1 MAILFHDDFLDE
13 FGTWPLGYIPYGG
26 ADFGEVA
33 AVAAAVGEGD
43 AGAFYAAWIAA
54 GDRLAAGAQAAE
66 KLGAKASAR
75 ELFLRASVFYS
86 VSYRPLFGAPVD
98 PRLLAA
104 FRKQIDA
111 LDRGFALFGPPV
123 LPQTIPFEGAAM
135 PAYFLPAPGL
145 AAERRP
151 TIIFTNGYDATVT
164 DMLFA
169 SALAAGRRG
178 YHAILFDGPGQG
190 AMLYEQ
196 NVPLRPD
203 WEAVVAPV
211 VDFALSLPQVDP
223 QKIALSGWSLG
234 GYLAPRAASG
244 EHRLAACMAD
254 PGQWAIADSFRAIA
268 RMMGAPEAAAA
279 DLGSV
284 PEPLLKAFSAMI
296 AGDRS
301 SELEDRPAR
310 LLGQWRERSP
320 RLSADDRAF
329 HPGGTRRRHPLP
341 DAAHRRRERSLGQGG
356 SEALRRAEMPED
368 AHQVHR
374 RRGGRRP
381 LRDDEPLPRQSNRA
395 RLARP
400 DAAGRVRSDPKV

>member
-1 MAILFHDDFLDE
+1 MAVLFHDDFLDE

-33 AVAAAVGEGD
+33 AVATAVGEGD
-43 AGAFYAAWIAA
+43 ASAFYAAWVAA
-54 GDRLAAGAQAAE
+54 GDRFAAGAQAAE
-66 KLGAKASAR
+66 KRGAKASAR
-75 ELFLRASVFYS
+75 ELHLRASVFYS
-86 VSYRPLFGAPVD
+86 VAYRPLFGAPVD
-98 PRLLAA
+98 PRLIAA

-111 LDRGFALFGPPV
+111 LDRGFALFEPPV
-123 LPQTIPFEGAAM
+123 LPQAIPFDGAAM

-196 NVPLRPD
+196 NVLLRPD

-244 EHRLAACMAD
+244 EHRLAACIAD

-268 RMMGAPEAAAA
+268 RMMGVPEAAAA

-296 AGDRS
+296 AANRGLNWKIIQRGFWANGASDLRAYLRTIELFTLEGRAEAIRCPTLLTAAEHDPLAGGAQRLYDALKCPKTLVKFTAAEGAGDHC
-301 SELEDRPAR
+301 EMMN
-310 LLGQWRERSP
+310 
-320 RLSADDRAF
+320 
-329 HPGGTRRRHPLP
+329 
-341 DAAHRRRERSLGQGG
+341 RSLVNRTALDWLDRTLGG
-356 SEALRRAEMPED
+356 A
-368 AHQVHR
+368 
-374 RRGGRRP
+374 
-381 LRDDEPLPRQSNRA
+381 
-395 RLARP
+395 
-400 DAAGRVRSDPKV
+400 